1 MRLAGNW
8 RNLFLWPC
16 SCRVCYMFEVRAP
29 LRLLLFF
36 IFEKKKRFFLLL
48 PSAAALSSSLGAVL
62 STAPKRPL
70 TFAPRARRSNARFS
84 APPPPPLHP
93 PSSLPRLPRFLLST
107 KPSFARQSLNLL
119 PLVVLNASF
128 PHHRRRGRSPT
139 RCSFQVQMKR
149 CSGQERKKRMKRRA
163 LKVNCHLLHH
173 LPSAG
178 TWCWSVKL
186 KRSGAGLEIH
196 AASSPRASVSVV
208 FDKNNGRLSE
218 YRPSGSDSECLQD
231 GSPESQTWTFNTPAT

>member
-36 IFEKKKRFFLLL
+36 IFEKKMFFFLLL
-48 PSAAALSSSLGAVL
+48 PSAAALSSSLGAVV

-70 TFAPRARRSNARFS
+70 TFAPRARRSNARFN
-84 APPPPPLHP
+84 APSTPPPLASP
-93 PSSLPRLPRFLLST
+93 T
-107 KPSFARQSLNLL
+107 AAI
-119 PLVVLNASF
+119 PLVHEAEHCAAELESAPFSCFKCLFSSPPATRPLSHSVLFSSANETLQLA
-128 PHHRRRGRSPT
+128 RT
-139 RCSFQVQMKR
+139 
-149 CSGQERKKRMKRRA
+149 KKRMKRQA

-186 KRSGAGLEIH
+186 KRTGAGLEIH
-196 AASSPRASVSVV
+196 AASSPCASVSVV

-218 YRPSGSDSECLQD
+218 YRPSGSD
-231 GSPESQTWTFNTPAT
+231 